1 MKILEDL
8 FSQQAQQNAP
18 LAERMRAN
26 SLDEFIGQQHIVG
39 KDSLL
44 SRAIKTNML
53 GSCIFFGP
61 PGTGKTTLANIISKV
76 TDCDYVK
83 LNAVS
88 SGVADAKKVIDTA
101 RNNFRLYGKK
111 TYLLL
116 DECHRWN
123 KAQSDSV
130 LGAIEEGCIIFI
142 GSTTENPFVN
152 MTRAIVSRCRVFE
165 FKPLK
170 DEEVEQALRKAV
182 TDKERGYGK
191 LKIKIDDDAISH
203 YAWASSGDLRMA
215 YNALE
220 LAVRTTPINK
230 KGEIVI
236 DKTVAE
242 QSIQKKAMSIDE
254 DIYYD
259 MLSAFCKSLRG
270 SDAEAGL
277 YWSTRLIEAGCDPL
291 LITRRMM
298 AHASEDIGMADSNAL
313 LMAVCAHTAVKN
325 MGLPEGNLSIAH
337 AIIYLC
343 EAPKSNS
350 VYKALSMA
358 RADVQTIKDDNVPN
372 HLKNHPTLDE
382 KQPYKYPHDFGG
394 YIKQQYLPDKL
405 KDRTYYIPSENG
417 REKGLIRKKV
427 K

>member
-1 MKILEDL
+1 MEDL
-8 FSQQAQQNAP
+8 FSQQNKQNLP
-18 LAERMRAN
+18 LAERMRADTLEEFVGQKHIVFEN
-26 SLDEFIGQQHIVG
+26 SLLF
-39 KDSLL
+39 
-44 SRAIKTNML
+44 RAIKTNML
-53 GSCIFFGP
+53 GSCIFWGP
-61 PGTGKTTLANIISKV
+61 PGCGKTTLAHIISQ
-76 TDCDYVK
+76 TTNSNYAK

-88 SGVADAKKVIDTA
+88 SGVADAKKVIDKA
-101 RNNFRLYGKK
+101 REDFRLYGKK

-116 DECHRWN
+116 DECHRWS
-123 KAQSDSV
+123 KSQSDSV
-130 LGAIEEGCIIFI
+130 LGAIEEGFVILI

-165 FKPLK
+165 FKPLSDGDIIK
-170 DEEVEQALRKAV
+170 ALKNAILNKEKGFGNLNIQISDEALK
-182 TDKERGYGK
+182 
-191 LKIKIDDDAISH
+191 H
-203 YAWASSGDLRMA
+203 YAWASSGDLRTA

-220 LAVRTTPINK
+220 LAVRTTPLN
-230 KGEIVI
+230 ENDQIVI

-242 QSIQKKAMSIDE
+242 QSIQKKSLSIDE
-254 DIYYD
+254 NIYYD

-277 YWSTRLIEAGCDPL
+277 YWAQRLLDAGCDPL

-325 MGLPEGNLSIAH
+325 LGMPEGNLPISH

-350 VYKALSMA
+350 VYKAMA
-358 RADVQTIKDDNVPN
+358 MAQNDVRQVKDDNVPN
-372 HLKNHPTLDE
+372 HLKNHPTTE
-382 KQPYKYPHDFGG
+382 KQQPYKYPHDFGG
-394 YIKQQYLPDKL
+394 YVKQQYLPNSL
-405 KDRTYYIPSENG
+405 KDKIYYQPSENG